1 MFTQTELP
9 THSAELLCRVS
20 QKPTAQEGAFALLL
34 DAAPDPFTEA
44 EVRTELG
51 IPKTTAHVAL
61 SALVREGLVVE
72 ERIGRTG
79 RYSVDPT
86 DPLVRTLKT
95 ARAIRRTQMA
105 IEPVR
110 PRLGLV
116 VLFGSASRG
125 ENRRDSDIDILV
137 VADDVDGVLSELAR
151 HQWLQPVIMTPAQH
165 MVSIAEGGTF
175 AKETARGIT
184 VWERT

>member
-1 MFTQTELP
+1 MFKQIEHKD
-9 THSAELLCRVS
+9 HSAELLFRVS
-20 QKPTAQEGAFALLL
+20 EKPTVQELAFGLLL

-44 EVRTELG
+44 EVRSALG
-51 IPKTTAHVAL
+51 VPKTTTHVAL
-61 SALVREGLVVE
+61 ATLVREGLIVE
-72 ERIGRTG
+72 ERVGRTG
-79 RYSVDPT
+79 RYAANAA
-86 DPLVRTLKT
+86 DPLVKTLKT
-95 ARAIRRTQMA
+95 ARAIRRAQWA

-110 PRLGLV
+110 TRLDLV

-125 ENRRDSDIDILV
+125 ESRRDSDIDILV
-137 VADDVDGVLSELAR
+137 VTDDVDAVLSELAR
-151 HQWLQPVIMTPAQH
+151 HAWLQPVVMTPAKH